1 MRATPHPVSRRAA
14 TRSSFS
20 IRAPPP
26 APRCANLTRSRDFQ
40 TSPSSRYVDIGEED
54 DWSKPAPG
62 ASDDEMDED
71 GSAKKRKKGAKGEAV
86 DAKKGKPV
94 ADKRDRQRR
103 QHVCEKRRRRRRGR
117 RQAQNARR
125 HRRAGR
131 RAGCRFPPRGYPRG
145 RRRRSDGARR
155 ACRVP
160 PRPRRRAAPLEPIPP
175 AGAAAASVRSGH
187 PRDDDEVHPRDAL
200 RAASG
205 RGPRRARHPAGD
217 VRG

>member
-1 MRATPHPVSRRAA
+1 M
-14 TRSSFS
+14 
-20 IRAPPP
+20 
-26 APRCANLTRSRDFQ
+26 
-40 TSPSSRYVDIGEED
+40 DIGEED

-86 DAKKGKPV
+86 DAKKGKPA
-94 ADKRDRQRR
+94 ADKRDRQRLANMFAKNAAAAAAGG
-103 QHVCEKRRRRRRGR
+103 VKRN
-117 RQAQNARR
+117 NARR

-160 PRPRRRAAPLEPIPP
+160 PRPAAAPRPPRTNSAGRRR
-175 AGAAAASVRSGH
+175 SS
-187 PRDDDEVHPRDAL
+187 L
-200 RAASG
+200 R
-205 RGPRRARHPAGD
+205 P
-217 VRG
+217 

>member
-1 MRATPHPVSRRAA
+1 M
-14 TRSSFS
+14 
-20 IRAPPP
+20 
-26 APRCANLTRSRDFQ
+26 
-40 TSPSSRYVDIGEED
+40 DIGEED

-94 ADKRDRQRR
+94 ADKRDRQRLANMFAKNAAAAAAGG
-103 QHVCEKRRRRRRGR
+103 VKRKTPDGIA
-117 RQAQNARR
+117 AQEGAQDADSLLEDILAGVGGEAMAPAAPAAFRPAPVARR
-125 HRRAGR
+125 
-131 RAGCRFPPRGYPRG
+131 
-145 RRRRSDGARR
+145 
-155 ACRVP
+155 
-160 PRPRRRAAPLEPIPP
+160 APLEPIPP